1 MAKLKITTKTCP
13 LCRYTYKRMQ
23 KYEMV
28 EKEINP
34 AFDFSLVFDD
44 LKESKNVKKTKLV
57 EECTEDKIIQG
68 DEDFK
73 YVYHNNTC
81 MIEHNDYFVED
92 KIIGMFCPKCGI
104 LLNDNT
110 CTKYEEEEI

>member
-1 MAKLKITTKTCP
+1 MAKVKITTKTCP

-28 EKEINP
+28 EKEIDSTFNFHFS
-34 AFDFSLVFDD
+34 FDTLNDR
-44 LKESKNVKKTKLV
+44 KTKSV
-57 EECTEDKIIQG
+57 EDCTEDKIIQG

-73 YVYHNNTC
+73 YVYHNNAC